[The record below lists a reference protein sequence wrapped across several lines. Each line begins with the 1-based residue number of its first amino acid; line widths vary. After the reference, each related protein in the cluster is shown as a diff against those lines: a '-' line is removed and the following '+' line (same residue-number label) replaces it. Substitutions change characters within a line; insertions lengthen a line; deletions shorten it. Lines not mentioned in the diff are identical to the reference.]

1 MRLSAGFRD
10 VGCGVLASCGCIWV
24 YEGFHND
31 KIQGHR
37 GSWAE
42 SSGLRLLGVGL
53 SLSSEAPNGPNPA
66 LAVMY
71 PNLLAVWQIF
81 LTEAVNPQVGLNN
94 ITAMQQFVKRVVEKL
109 GGFVPYVV
117 PKEFAELFLHPQTSY
132 SDLEAMLVG
141 HPQWARW
148 DMFSAC
154 TVDRTALESTL
165 GGKIGYI
172 CGQGYAD
179 CSKIPDVCK
188 KDVWDTASWVF
199 GSHFREFLYARD
211 ETPKPLRHCY
221 LDGAAQFVR
230 SSIWKKSTL
239 RHECVVPMGWTDPNK
254 VFITQNGFYHIWSDH
269 DPVAMSIFIQ
279 RAVEHTGGK
288 APGTSLA

>member
-1 MRLSAGFRD
+1 
-10 VGCGVLASCGCIWV
+10 
-24 YEGFHND
+24 
-31 KIQGHR
+31 
-37 GSWAE
+37 
-42 SSGLRLLGVGL
+42 
-53 SLSSEAPNGPNPA
+53 
-66 LAVMY
+66 
-71 PNLLAVWQIF
+71 
-81 LTEAVNPQVGLNN
+81 
-94 ITAMQQFVKRVVEKL
+94 
-109 GGFVPYVV
+109 
-117 PKEFAELFLHPQTSY
+117 
-132 SDLEAMLVG
+132 MLVG

-165 GGKIGYI
+165 GGKIGYV

-199 GSHFREFLYARD
+199 GSHFREFLYASD

-230 SSIWKKSTL
+230 SSIWKKSAL

-288 APGTSLA
+288 VTGPRLTKVVFDKISQL